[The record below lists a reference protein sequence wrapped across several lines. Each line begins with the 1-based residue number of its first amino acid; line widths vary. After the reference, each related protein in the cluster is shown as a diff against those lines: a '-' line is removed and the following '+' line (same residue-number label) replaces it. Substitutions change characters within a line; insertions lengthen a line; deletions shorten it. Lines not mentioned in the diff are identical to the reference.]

1 MTTAR
6 LAIVAVLAGVLMA
19 LTGSA
24 AIAAD
29 PYPVATPTPTASV
42 GPDDGAL
49 DPGAGSAAP
58 DDADQADDNGV
69 LPGTGGASV
78 YILLIGGAL
87 LVVGGA
93 AVYSSRR
100 TSAI

>member
-6 LAIVAVLAGVLMA
+6 LAIVAVLAGILMA
-19 LTGSA
+19 VTGGSA
-24 AIAAD
+24 LAAD

-42 GPDDGAL
+42 GPDNGSL
-49 DPGAGSAAP
+49 DPGEGSADP
-58 DDADQADDNGV
+58 DDAAQADDNGV

-78 YILLIGGAL
+78 YVLLIGGAL

-93 AVYSSRR
+93 VVYSSRR
-100 TSAI
+100 RSAI